1 MNVSVDIWQDV
12 YNLIRICNLFK
23 AYDVFPPLFS
33 YDGRMTSADGNP
45 PDCKQPRLR
54 WVFFLL
60 RVHIQPPWEGAGV
73 GGGVVQRLGP
83 ERGGGLSWATETETA
98 DSGVTLLPLS
108 LRSLSGKEGGRWKS
122 ILLHGA
128 GEEEGSPGKGSQ
140 LCNKGCL
147 TPRSCSPR
155 TQEAALPDGEPP
167 IWESV
172 KGS

>member
-12 YNLIRICNLFK
+12 DNLIRICNLFK

-33 YDGRMTSADGNP
+33 FDGRMTSADGNP

-54 WVFFLL
+54 CVFFLL
-60 RVHIQPPWEGAGV
+60 WVHIEPPWEGARV
-73 GGGVVQRLGP
+73 GGRVVQRLSP
-83 ERGGGLSWATETETA
+83 ERGGG
-98 DSGVTLLPLS
+98 GVEPQRLRLLTLG
-108 LRSLSGKEGGRWKS
+108 SLSGKEGGRWKS
-122 ILLHGA
+122 ILLRGA
-128 GEEEGSPGKGSQ
+128 GKEEGSPGKGSQ

-155 TQEAALPDGEPP
+155 TQEAALPGGEPP
-167 IWESV
+167 VWESV